1 MRSNSL
7 WTSFRLIVG
16 LRDEVAAVVLLVTV
30 SLSRAPNIEVG
41 DEPPDDAFLDNKD
54 WKKLAKT
61 SWDGPPGCPVPL
73 PVSIGGKDEAAVE
86 GEADDVVVT
95 DGKPMLVPL
104 PAAEVDELVL
114 VDN

>member
-1 MRSNSL
+1 M
-7 WTSFRLIVG
+7 
-16 LRDEVAAVVLLVTV
+16 
-30 SLSRAPNIEVG
+30 
-41 DEPPDDAFLDNKD
+41 
-54 WKKLAKT
+54 
-61 SWDGPPGCPVPL
+61 
-73 PVSIGGKDEAAVE
+73 SIGGKDEAAVE